1 MAAFFM
7 SRYEEITLLLLRV
20 MAGLM
25 LMQHGAQK
33 IFGVLGGEVQPTFT
47 RGWFAGVLELVLPP
61 LVVLGLGTRP
71 AAFILAGEM
80 AFAYFLGHAS
90 GGFWPVVNRGELA
103 ALYSFVFLYLSARG
117 AGRYSLD
124 AMLARRRGP
133 STHGRPSS

>member
-7 SRYEEITLLLLRV
+7 SRFEEITLLLLRV
-20 MAGLM
+20 VAGLM

-33 IFGVLGGEVQPTFT
+33 MFGVLGGQQPPTFSQ
-47 RGWFAGVLELVLPP
+47 GWFAGVIELVLPIF
-61 LVVLGLGTRP
+61 VVLGLGTRV

-90 GGFWPVVNRGELA
+90 GGFWPVVNKGELA

-117 AGRYSLD
+117 AGRYSID
-124 AMLARRRGP
+124 AMLARRRGDTP
-133 STHGRPSS
+133 DRRPTS